1 MAILQVPAFGAV
13 GNATLSSAEVW
24 YAEGGDV
31 RVQTSAPA
39 SRLDGIPLKTGG
51 AGIKFESGETVYY
64 WLDGNVGASV
74 VRMAVR

>member
-13 GNATLSSAEVW
+13 GNVTLASAEVW

-31 RVQTSAPA
+31 RVQTATPA

-51 AGIKFESGETVYY
+51 AGIRFASGETVYY
-64 WLDGNVGASV
+64 WLDSSVGASV